1 MSSSDSAT
9 PFVRT
14 TGLENGTVPTRR
26 EEVLDSEVRRLRGK
40 VAALQDELAARDERI
55 ETLEAELATKRDEL
69 ESAQQWAHFLDRELT
84 EHRETVDRLE
94 SRVDALESDGS
105 GEPSGLLGRLRAL
118 F

>member
-14 TGLENGTVPTRR
+14 TGLEAGSAPTRR

-40 VAALQDELAARDERI
+40 VAALQDELAARDDRI
-55 ETLEAELATKRDEL
+55 ERLEAELDTKREEL
-69 ESAQQWAHFLDRELT
+69 ESAQQWARFLDRELT

-94 SRVDALESDGS
+94 SRVDALESD
-105 GEPSGLLGRLRAL
+105 EPSGLLGRLRAL

>member
-14 TGLENGTVPTRR
+14 TGLEVGEATRR

-40 VAALQDELAARDERI
+40 VAALQDELSARDDRI
-55 ETLEAELATKRDEL
+55 EELEAELDTKREEL
-69 ESAQQWAHFLDRELT
+69 ESAQQWARFLDRELT

-94 SRVDALESDGS
+94 SRVEALESDEPA
-105 GEPSGLLGRLRAL
+105 EPSGLLGRLRAL

>member
-14 TGLENGTVPTRR
+14 TGLEVGETTGR
-26 EEVLDSEVRRLRGK
+26 EAVLDSEVQRLRGK
-40 VAALQDELAARDERI
+40 VAALQDELAARDDRI
-55 ETLEAELATKRDEL
+55 EELEAELDTKREEL
-69 ESAQQWAHFLDRELT
+69 ESTQQWARFLDRELT

-94 SRVDALESDGS
+94 SRVEALESDDEDG
-105 GEPSGLLGRLRAL
+105 PSGLLGRLRAL